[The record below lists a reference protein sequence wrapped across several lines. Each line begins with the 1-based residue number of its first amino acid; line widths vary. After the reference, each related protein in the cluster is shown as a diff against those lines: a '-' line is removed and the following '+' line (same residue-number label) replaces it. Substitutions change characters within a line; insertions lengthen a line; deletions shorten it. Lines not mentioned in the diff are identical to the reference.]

1 MTKKIGILTSG
12 GDCAGLNAAIDAVAI
27 AAGQRGWETY
37 GIMNGTG
44 GLLGDEPEYVILPKE
59 GLGEV
64 CIRQGG
70 TVLGTT
76 NKGNPFAY
84 PMRDGSVKDRTGEI
98 AENIKKLG
106 IECIIGIGGD
116 GSLEILSGIAKVAG
130 FELVWIPK
138 TIDND
143 VGETELAIG
152 FDTAVMKATAALD
165 DLQSTAASHDRVMIL
180 EVMGR
185 DAGHIALESGIA
197 GGADVILIP
206 EIPYKIN
213 NIVKKMVEL
222 KQTGMNYA
230 RIIVSEAVKT
240 EDGETPMIDQG
251 KDQIRYGGIGEYI
264 KRQLDK
270 ATAAEVRVQVLGHIQ
285 RGGSPTWNDR
295 ILAKLLGV
303 RAVDLIEQGKFGY
316 MAALQDGKI
325 TEVPVDKAV
334 QSCRTVDPKGALVH
348 TARRLGISLGDQG

>member
-27 AAGQRGWETY
+27 AAGQLGWETY

-44 GLLGDEPEYVILPKE
+44 GLLGDTPEYVLLPKE

-64 CIRQGG
+64 VIRQGG

-76 NKGNPFAY
+76 NKGDPFAY
-84 PMRDGSVKDRTGEI
+84 PMPDGSKKDRTGEI
-98 AENIKKLG
+98 AANVKKLG
-106 IECIIGIGGD
+106 LECIIGIGGD
-116 GSLEILSGIAKVAG
+116 GSLDILSRIADVGDFKI
-130 FELVWIPK
+130 VWIPK

-152 FDTAVMKATAALD
+152 FDTAVMKATSALD
-165 DLQSTAASHDRVMIL
+165 DLQSTAASHDRVMVL

-185 DAGHIALESGIA
+185 DAGHIALEGGIA

-206 EIPYKIN
+206 EIPYKIS
-213 NIVKKMVEL
+213 NIIEKIDEL
-222 KQTGMNYA
+222 KKTGMNYA

-240 EDGETPMIDQG
+240 EDGETPTIDQG

-264 KRQLDK
+264 KRQLD
-270 ATAAEVRVQVLGHIQ
+270 AQTDAEVRVQVLGHMQ
-285 RGGSPTWNDR
+285 RGGSPSWNDR
-295 ILAKLLGV
+295 MLAKSLGV
-303 RAVDLIEQGKFGY
+303 RAVDLIQKGKFGY

-334 QSCRTVDPKGALVH
+334 ESCRTVDPKGTLVH
-348 TARRLGISLGDQG
+348 TARRLGISLGD